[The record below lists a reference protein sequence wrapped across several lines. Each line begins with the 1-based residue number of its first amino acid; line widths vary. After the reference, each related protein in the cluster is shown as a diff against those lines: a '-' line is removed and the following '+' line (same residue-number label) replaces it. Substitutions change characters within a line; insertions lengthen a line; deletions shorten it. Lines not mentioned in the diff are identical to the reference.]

1 MPDTIPTT
9 DRFLRR
15 PDVERMTSLSTSAL
29 YRLMKLGQFPRPR
42 KIGAGGQNGAV
53 AWFES
58 EVREWMSGRPVYD
71 GDKPA
76 AELKDF

>member
-1 MPDTIPTT
+1 MTDIPTT

-15 PDVERMTSLSTSAL
+15 PDVERMTYLSTSAL

-58 EVREWMSGRPVYD
+58 EVREWMSGRP
-71 GDKPA
+71 GHRPLFSA
-76 AELKDF
+76 APMSSG